1 LRLYEDIYCKQSN
14 KDNNFYQTTGDIYT
28 MDKKV
33 KEKKEQYQQQFDN
46 LVLEREKLVEQL
58 NLIHKAMEQ
67 ARGAYQALEG
77 LEEDKP
83 KDKKEKK

>member
-1 LRLYEDIYCKQSN
+1 
-14 KDNNFYQTTGDIYT
+14 